1 MIALIDGP
9 GVQRIQEG
17 AACQVHR
24 GSSPVRPSGPIRPF
38 SAVRPFSPVRVVQA
52 RSRGSMIRGSGG
64 DGTCGEIRLFT
75 STALYATTTP
85 RADPLRWSDVVSL
98 HPVGVPRSPLSVH
111 VDEWDALVDAGFG
124 VGDRVSLRDG
134 SLMVSGAAG
143 NVVVCDFADA
153 HEWTG
158 SCGVV
163 PITSRAVDDALGR
176 LAMLNQS
183 SLPAAR
189 ARMASRVDAL
199 VAALCDGSDPSVG
212 AAVRGLVGFGPGLT
226 PSGDDVL
233 AGCLVALLRWNAT
246 VSASGRL
253 ERAVAKR
260 LASPNATGF
269 VGRQLLELA
278 RLGFTHEALDDV
290 LLAVPHGG
298 SALVLPAGRLLSVG
312 ATSGADSLLGI
323 ECALRVFVTLTQR
336 DVPR

>member
-1 MIALIDGP
+1 MIALIVGP

-17 AACQVHR
+17 AACQADR
-24 GSSPVRPSGPIRPF
+24 GSGPVRPSG
-38 SAVRPFSPVRVVQA
+38 PVRVVQA
-52 RSRGSMIRGSGG
+52 RSRGSMVRGSGG
-64 DGTCGEIRLFT
+64 DGTYGEIRLFT
-75 STALYATTTP
+75 STALYATTTR
-85 RADPLRWSDVVSL
+85 RADPLRWPDVVSL

-111 VDEWDALVDAGFG
+111 VDAWHALADAGFG
-124 VGDRVSLRDG
+124 VGDRVSLHDG
-134 SLMVSGAAG
+134 SLTVSGASG

-153 HEWTG
+153 PEWTG

-163 PITSRAVDDALGR
+163 PITSRTVDDALGR
-176 LAMLNQS
+176 LAMLNQP

-189 ARMASRVDAL
+189 ARLASRVDAL
-199 VAALCDGSDPSVG
+199 VAALCEGTDLSVG
-212 AAVRGLVGFGPGLT
+212 VAVRGLVGFGPGLT

-246 VSASGRL
+246 VSAGGRL
-253 ERAVAKR
+253 ERAIAER
-260 LASPNATGF
+260 LVGPNATGF

-278 RLGFTHEALDDV
+278 RHGLTHEALDDV
-290 LLAVPHGG
+290 LLAVPLGG
-298 SALVLPAGRLLSVG
+298 SALVRPAERVLSVG